1 MTMDIF
7 SRLIIALALCALGL
21 AVYWIASQWTLHG
34 AQNKRL
40 GLESATPGL
49 PTILYFTTPSCVP
62 CYTMQGPAIESVAKA
77 YDGALQVIK
86 IDAQERPEVAD
97 HWGVLSVPTTFVL
110 DRRGKPRFFNAGLAR
125 AEKLEQQ
132 LMEVS

>member
-1 MTMDIF
+1 MEVF
-7 SRLIIALALCALGL
+7 SRILIALAIAALGL
-21 AVYWIASQWTLHG
+21 AVYWLAAQWTLRR

-40 GLESATPGL
+40 GLESASPGL
-49 PTILYFTTPSCVP
+49 PTILYFTTPTCVP
-62 CYTMQGPAIESVAKA
+62 CRTMQGPTLESVAKA
-77 YDGALQVIK
+77 HDGDLQVIK

-97 HWGVLSVPTTFVL
+97 HWGVLSVPTIFVL
-110 DRRGKPRFFNAGLAR
+110 DRRGKPRFFNAGVTR